1 MKFDYHSTFVETL
14 RRPVF
19 CHRYMELMKH
29 LELQLQ
35 LQISQLETMCS
46 IFVVLSCHNL
56 LELLGNL
63 GSIITVNIEVEGES
77 EAAGEIATVTPG
89 LHLFFDT
96 VCDGQVVHLL
106 ERDHGIS
113 ILRRCSKP
121 VCCVKVLNVDGVT
134 GSFYFKYVNR
144 TR

>member
-1 MKFDYHSTFVETL
+1 MLLETL

-19 CHRYMELMKH
+19 CHS
-29 LELQLQ
+29 
-35 LQISQLETMCS
+35 QIYGIDETS
-46 IFVVLSCHNL
+46 RAATSASNISTGDHVFNL
-56 LELLGNL
+56 CGAL
-63 GSIITVNIEVEGES
+63 VNIEVEGES

-106 ERDHGIS
+106 ERGHGIS
-113 ILRRCSKP
+113 ILGRCSKP